1 MKKILALSFAL
12 ALTFSTTVCA
22 AETVVPEKD
31 FSRLDTLADGAQ
43 KSLPEY
49 TSNAVSEMDGV
60 RDLPAIA
67 SASNLVTEGKET
79 NATCVVDKVDVA
91 AIRYAQQ
98 KAEQVGGAMLAVA
111 ELSAPGVNLVDAQVA
126 LTVEG
131 IAAGDAVSVYKSVKG
146 EWVAVDVVAV
156 AENTVTIKF
165 DSKGIYTVIK

>member
-1 MKKILALSFAL
+1 MKKFLALSFAL

-31 FSRLDTLADGAQ
+31 FSKIDTLSDCAVKA
-43 KSLPEY
+43 LPEY

-60 RDLPAIA
+60 RDLPVIA
-67 SASNLVTEGKET
+67 SASNLVTEGVET
-79 NATCVVDKVDVA
+79 NATCIVDKVDVA
-91 AIRYAQQ
+91 AIRYAQN
-98 KAEQVGGAMLAVA
+98 KAEQAGGTMLAVA

-126 LTVEG
+126 LTVDG
-131 IAAGDAVSVYKSVKG
+131 VAAGDAVSVFKCVEG
-146 EWVAVDVVAV
+146 EWTAVDVVAV